1 VKAIILAAGNGERLK
16 PLSDTVPKCL
26 LPIRGVPIIKIWLR
40 LCAANRLT
48 NVLVNTHAHANM
60 VHRYIKAH
68 CDGFRLRL
76 SYEDRLLGSAGTL
89 RANRKWIGSD
99 GDFWIF
105 YGDVLTN
112 VRLKEMLAFHRRQ
125 KVIATLGVCEVNNPA
140 QCGVVS
146 IDDRSMVKEFAE
158 KPAMPLGNLAFSGIM
173 IGTPALLDEI
183 PEQVPADLGFHV
195 LPKLVGRMAAY
206 RISEY
211 LLDIG
216 TPTTYQQAQ
225 LSWPGLDATA

>member
-1 VKAIILAAGNGERLK
+1 
-16 PLSDTVPKCL
+16 
-26 LPIRGVPIIKIWLR
+26 
-40 LCAANRLT
+40 
-48 NVLVNTHAHANM
+48 
-60 VHRYIKAH
+60 
-68 CDGFRLRL
+68 
-76 SYEDRLLGSAGTL
+76 
-89 RANRKWIGSD
+89 
-99 GDFWIF
+99 
-105 YGDVLTN
+105 
-112 VRLKEMLAFHRRQ
+112 
-125 KVIATLGVCEVNNPA
+125 
-140 QCGVVS
+140 
-146 IDDRSMVKEFAE
+146 
-158 KPAMPLGNLAFSGIM
+158 MPLGNLAFSGIK